1 MIRNDTWTLFWW
13 VGGRLRVPCVHND
26 DVSVTRVHGGS
37 EMGISILTGVEGGG
51 EHPQSV
57 FFCNTKGNAFG
68 PVMPFDADQADE
80 FLTWLND
87 RDPLF
92 GSPLPDIRRLDPETL
107 MRLMHEYMDE
117 DVQSI
122 ARWKQACGHSACVQ
136 HYIDTGSRDCIA

>member
-13 VGGRLRVPCVHND
+13 VGGRLHVPCLHND

-51 EHPQSV
+51 EHPQSI
-57 FFCNTKGNAFG
+57 FFCNTDGQAFG

-80 FLTWLND
+80 FLAWLTD
-87 RDPLF
+87 AMYDPTQP
-92 GSPLPDIRRLDPETL
+92 GVIRTLPPETL
-107 MRLMHEYMDE
+107 KSLLHEYMDE

-122 ARWKQACGHSACVQ
+122 AREEQ
-136 HYIDTGSRDCIA
+136 